1 MVREKGQLNRQLHY
15 DACCQNTMEGPTPR
29 LSGGDG
35 KSIAKSYTEFLT
47 IPHKE
52 QRYPES
58 ILLQYKDGLTD
69 SETEEECKKVTEAL
83 LEALQALGHQVSAKK
98 TQLFG
103 ALHHLLGYNLED
115 GKRTLAQG

>member
-1 MVREKGQLNRQLHY
+1 MGQLMWTRFPQGFKNS
-15 DACCQNTMEGPTPR
+15 PTYFAMALR
-29 LSGGDG
+29 TDL
-35 KSIAKSYTEFLT
+35 LT
-47 IPHKE
+47 FQ